1 MSFTMPGTTESII
14 HESMVNMLKQ
24 NNLWLTSDK
33 IAAKRKDNVCFVL
46 NGNSNYTHHPGSAEK
61 LMTATIKLASTDS
74 TVVAVF
80 GKIKDKNFI
89 QCTSKRI
96 YGTKVV
102 RKGILIQTTN
112 NKQQLQTS
120 HTAPRNVTTK
130 LNLTI
135 LCRKIKIGEESYEF
149 RIVG

>member
-96 YGTKVV
+96 YGTKAIGE
-102 RKGILIQTTN
+102 GISIQTTN
-112 NKQQLQTS
+112 NNFGLVVQLLKMIPPNSTS
-120 HTAPRNVTTK
+120 QYYIVRSK
-130 LNLTI
+130 MM
-135 LCRKIKIGEESYEF
+135 RKAMNPDS
-149 RIVG
+149 IVQ